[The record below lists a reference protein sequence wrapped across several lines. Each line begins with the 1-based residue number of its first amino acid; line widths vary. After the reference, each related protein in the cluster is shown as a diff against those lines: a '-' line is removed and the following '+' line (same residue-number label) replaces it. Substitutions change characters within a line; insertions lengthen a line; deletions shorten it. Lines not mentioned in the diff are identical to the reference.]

1 MRDFES
7 LFPKFE
13 GLFSNIKIGIRMASF
28 DYNPIADK
36 LKLNFPCPECGS
48 MVEDCVNVPSPD
60 FSAETHLDSINSD
73 YDVITCPHC
82 GHEYEVNLN
91 TGFYEGYGEIE
102 EVEEGHLGVEEH
114 FPEEDDDEYYEQ
126 QLYEATHTDI
136 ERAMDSIAGLG
147 ENVKQFLYRLLY
159 ANVITSMETFLGD
172 TLKREVLKD
181 EDSLRRFVETYKPF
195 NNISLSISDLYMK
208 KDSMP
213 AFVKNTLCELLYH
226 DLRKIKPIYK
236 AALGIDLGD
245 VSELY
250 KAVLTRHDLV
260 HRNGKNHEG
269 QEHIITE
276 RMVRELQDKVKTLM
290 DNVNK
295 QLAEIYAEGLDE
307 GEET

>member
-1 MRDFES
+1 
-7 LFPKFE
+7 
-13 GLFSNIKIGIRMASF
+13 MASF
-28 DYNPIADK
+28 YYNPIADK
-36 LKLNFPCPECGS
+36 LKLNFPCPECGG
-48 MVEDCVNVPSPD
+48 MVEECVNVPLPD
-60 FSAETHLDSINSD
+60 FSAETNSDSINSD
-73 YDVITCPHC
+73 YDVIICPQC
-82 GHEYEVNLN
+82 GHESEVNLN

-102 EVEEGHLGVEEH
+102 EVEEGHIEVEEH

-126 QLYEATHTDI
+126 QLYEATHTEI
-136 ERAMDSIAGLG
+136 ETALDSIEGLG
-147 ENVKQFLYRLLY
+147 ESVKQFLYRLLY

-195 NNISLSISDLYMK
+195 KNISLSISDLYMK

-213 AFVKNTLCELLYH
+213 NFVKKTLCELLYH

-236 AALGIDLGD
+236 ATLGIDLGD

-250 KAVLTRHDLV
+250 KAVLVRHDLV

-276 RMVRELQDKVKTLM
+276 RMVRELQGKVKALM
-290 DNVNK
+290 EKVNEQIEEK
-295 QLAEIYAEGLDE
+295 YTEGLDE

>member
-1 MRDFES
+1 
-7 LFPKFE
+7 
-13 GLFSNIKIGIRMASF
+13 MASF
-28 DYNPIADK
+28 EYNPIAVK

-48 MVEDCVNVPSPD
+48 MVEDCVNLLSPD
-60 FSAETHLDSINSD
+60 FSAETNSDSINSD
-73 YDVITCPHC
+73 YDVIICPHC

-102 EVEEGHLGVEEH
+102 EVEEGHNGVEEL

-136 ERAMDSIAGLG
+136 ERAMDSIEGLN

-159 ANVITSMETFLGD
+159 TNVITSMETFLGD
-172 TLKREVLKD
+172 TLKREVLRD
-181 EDSLRRFVETYKPF
+181 EDSLRRFVETYKPYK
-195 NNISLSISDLYMK
+195 NIALNISDLYMN
-208 KDSMP
+208 KDNMP
-213 AFVKNTLCELLYH
+213 TFVKKTLCELLYH

-236 AALGIDLGD
+236 SALNIDLGD

-250 KAVLTRHDLV
+250 EAVLVRHDLV

-276 RMVRELQDKVKTLM
+276 SMVRELQEKVKALM
-290 DNVNK
+290 ENVNK
-295 QLAEIYAEGLDE
+295 QIEEKYAAGLDE
-307 GEET
+307 GEEA